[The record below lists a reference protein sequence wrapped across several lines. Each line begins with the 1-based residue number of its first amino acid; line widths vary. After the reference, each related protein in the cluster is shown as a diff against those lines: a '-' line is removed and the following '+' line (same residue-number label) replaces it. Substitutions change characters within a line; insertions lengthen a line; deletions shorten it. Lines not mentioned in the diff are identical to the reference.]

1 MGCCTEVSEPVISA
15 QFKLKQSMQKYLIDF
30 ILSYSSMNSSA
41 LAEILEVS
49 PIKLSQVLAGITFLE
64 SVKARNLFQYFM
76 MLIGD

>member
-1 MGCCTEVSEPVISA
+1 MGCCTEVSEPVISV

-41 LAEILEVS
+41 LAEILDVS
-49 PIKLSQVLAGITFLE
+49 PIKLSQVLAGKSFLE